1 MMETTLN
8 LDTVLTLLHGL
19 AVTLQLAAVVLAF
32 GTAGGVVLGIA
43 SAYGGA
49 PARLFVGTLLYL
61 ARGLPL
67 LIQVFA
73 IFYLLP
79 LFGPTLDRF
88 STAAVA
94 LGAFAAMTIS
104 EIVRGG
110 LVAIPKGQIEA
121 AYSLGLKRLATI
133 RLIILPQALRV
144 LLAPLIGQF
153 VFLVK
158 ATSIISLLGVP
169 ELMFSAREII
179 ERDLEGFKVMS
190 LVWLIYT
197 AVCMP
202 LSMLGRH
209 LERRL
214 AIR

>member
-1 MMETTLN
+1 MMETTSN

-179 ERDLEGFKVMS
+179 ERDLEGFKVMT
-190 LVWLIYT
+190 LVWL
-197 AVCMP
+197 
-202 LSMLGRH
+202 L
-209 LERRL
+209 
-214 AIR
+214 